1 MVVFGVML
9 ILRMY
14 AAAAMHLFGAK
25 SEWPIA
31 AWIATQ
37 AFKRSFRQGLVYI
50 ANSQAMTSVGVV
62 TPNTEEAPL
71 HLQNTINSD
80 PNMMNSVIPW
90 QDT

>member
-1 MVVFGVML
+1 ML

-14 AAAAMHLFGAK
+14 AAVAMHLFGAK
-25 SEWPIA
+25 SKWLIA

-50 ANSQAMTSVGVV
+50 ANSQAMTSVGIV
-62 TPNTEEAPL
+62 TPNTKGPPL
-71 HLQNTINSD
+71 DLQNTINSD
-80 PNMMNSVIPW
+80 PNMMNSVFPW